1 MSSPRIARAVNL
13 LALIPV
19 LGRGRF
25 EAVVVGEAVGVW
37 VGAGATAGV
46 GVEPPLGAGVG
57 WVLGV
62 PLSGG
67 QFSPTTQ
74 TPGLS
79 WVGKPG
85 SGSHSSPTPSLS

>member
-1 MSSPRIARAVNL
+1 MPASSPRIARAVNL

-19 LGRGRF
+19 LGRERF
-25 EAVVVGEAVGVW
+25 EAVVVGAAVGAW

-62 PLSGG
+62 HCITELRAVPDPRTVTDLCILIG
-67 QFSPTTQ
+67 
-74 TPGLS
+74 
-79 WVGKPG
+79 
-85 SGSHSSPTPSLS
+85 